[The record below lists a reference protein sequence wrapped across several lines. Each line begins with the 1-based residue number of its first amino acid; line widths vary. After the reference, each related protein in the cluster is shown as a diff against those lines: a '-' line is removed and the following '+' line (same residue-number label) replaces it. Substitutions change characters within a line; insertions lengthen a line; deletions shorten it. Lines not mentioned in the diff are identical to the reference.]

1 MAFESRGKK
10 LMLRKSTLILVAVC
24 IASTAAGRE
33 LSRTTPHPS
42 LSPLD
47 VVQIIMNALKKNDE
61 PSKNHGIR
69 VTFNFASPANK
80 KVTGPVKRF
89 VNMVSGPVYGKMVD
103 HLGAVYEKI
112 KVKGDRASIDVIIKV
127 GSGRFVGFRFLLTK
141 QRDNEFNGTWMTDSV
156 IPVEV
161 ISS

>member
-1 MAFESRGKK
+1 
-10 LMLRKSTLILVAVC
+10 MLRKYMFILFAVC
-24 IASTAAGRE
+24 ISSTAAGRD

-47 VVQIIMNALKKNDE
+47 VVKIIMNALQKNDE
-61 PSKNHGIR
+61 PSKNRGIR

-80 KVTGPVKRF
+80 KVTGPVERF
-89 VNMVSGPVYGKMVD
+89 VNMVSGPVYGQMVD

-112 KVKGDRASIDVIIKV
+112 RIKGDSASTDVIIKV
-127 GSGRFVGFRFLLTK
+127 VPGKFVGFRFFLTK
-141 QRDNEFNGTWMTDSV
+141 QRGNEFDGTWMTDSV
-156 IPVEV
+156 TPIEV

>member
-1 MAFESRGKK
+1 MFRNYIF
-10 LMLRKSTLILVAVC
+10 ILFAVC
-24 IASTAAGRE
+24 ISSTAAGRD

-47 VVQIIMNALKKNDE
+47 VVKIIMNALQKNDA

-80 KVTGPVKRF
+80 KVTGPVGRF
-89 VNMVSGPVYGKMVD
+89 VNMVTGPVYGKMVD

-112 KVKGDRASIDVIIKV
+112 KIRGNSASVDVILKV
-127 GSGRFVGFRFLLTK
+127 VSGKFIGFRFLLTK
-141 QRDNEFNGTWMTDSV
+141 QRDNEFEGTWMTDSV
-156 IPVEV
+156 IPIEV

>member
-1 MAFESRGKK
+1 
-10 LMLRKSTLILVAVC
+10 MLQKFTFILVAVC
-24 IASTAAGRE
+24 IASTAAGRD

-47 VVQIIMNALKKNDE
+47 VVKIVMNALQKNDE
-61 PSKNHGIR
+61 PSKNRGIA

-80 KVTGPVKRF
+80 NVTGPIERF
-89 VNMVSGPVYGKMVD
+89 VNMVSGPVYGQMVD

-112 KVKGDRASIDVIIKV
+112 KIKGDSASIDVIIKV
-127 GSGRFVGFRFLLTK
+127 VSGKFVGFRFLLTK
-141 QRDNEFNGTWMTDSV
+141 QRDNEFDGTWMTDSV
-156 IPVEV
+156 TPIEV

>member
-1 MAFESRGKK
+1 
-10 LMLRKSTLILVAVC
+10 MLQKFTFILVTVC
-24 IASTAAGRE
+24 IASTAAGSD
-33 LSRTTPHPS
+33 LSRTAPHPS

-47 VVQIIMNALKKNDE
+47 VVKIVMNALQKNDE
-61 PSKNHGIR
+61 SSKNHGIT

-80 KVTGPVKRF
+80 NVTGPIERF
-89 VNMVSGPVYGKMVD
+89 VNMVTGPVYGKMVD

-112 KVKGDRASIDVIIKV
+112 KIKGDSASIDVIIKV

-141 QRDNEFNGTWMTDSV
+141 QRDNEFDGAWMTDSV
-156 IPVEV
+156 IPIEV

>member
-1 MAFESRGKK
+1 MF
-10 LMLRKSTLILVAVC
+10 RKYIFILFAVC
-24 IASTAAGRE
+24 ISTTAAGRD
-33 LSRTTPHPS
+33 LSKTTPHPS

-47 VVQIIMNALKKNDE
+47 VVQIIMTALQRNDE

-80 KVTGPVKRF
+80 KVTGPVERF
-89 VNMVSGPVYGKMVD
+89 VNMVTGPVYGKMVD
-103 HLGAVYEKI
+103 HLGAVYETIKI
-112 KVKGDRASIDVIIKV
+112 KGDSASIDVIIKV

-141 QRDNEFNGTWMTDSV
+141 QRDNEFDGAWMTDSV
-156 IPVEV
+156 IPIEV